1 MINVNRDLNTKMKE
15 YGYIYSL
22 IYIRTI
28 LVNGFFY
35 CYFNYVVESTYY
47 VTLKF
52 PDVAIDDEGNTGFWT
67 LIYNQV

>member
-1 MINVNRDLNTKMKE
+1 MFFFIVFLN
-15 YGYIYSL
+15 YA
-22 IYIRTI
+22 
-28 LVNGFFY
+28 
-35 CYFNYVVESTYY
+35 VESTYH